1 MSTVRESIAAPQP
14 WLEVI
19 EGGSPLLLIAPHG
32 GRAGKAARA
41 TLHPKVNDLHTAEI
55 TRELAARLDASA
67 LINSAMD
74 RNLIDCNRIPQL
86 AERAPWV
93 LEIIAQRLAAMVER
107 FGRATVLLIHG
118 WNIIE
123 PRVDFGLGVRTHG
136 HELRPAGSAQVSASD
151 DFINGPLA
159 ALAGQLRVA
168 GIIPTFGLRYPAGG
182 IHNLVQAFTE
192 RHRGSPLSPLSRISS
207 ISARGPV
214 DAAQLELSVSV
225 RLLGPLR
232 QRCID
237 AIADTFARRPQ
248 AAVLSHSNLSIVRAP
263 FAPRGVSV
271 TAPVRI
277 GMEFYDATSGIGAMT
292 SFDLGAS
299 GFGARIMML
308 LGERRVILCTC
319 EGTTR
324 RDRDRLSLGPLSL
337 AIRGDS
343 LVLEFAGPAVVVP
356 DGSTYLSIE
365 RALATGILDPSAR
378 VTLRVP
384 LSGDGLDPAVLFADG
399 PPDSAVRNIAPL
411 FSIATGEA
419 TLERRRYTLHAST
432 RAGVSFTG
440 LGPQKF
446 NERRMIW
453 ALFDGDA
460 QVQDAIEL
468 RRIDADTG
476 TQQRAA
482 RLLSDGNWS
491 TLTLKNLAIEA
502 RAPEL
507 MPHRLEATVAAGVS
521 RDSFKLVGTPIAFVP
536 LSRPGLNGS
545 RIYTA
550 LGFGTFKWGTR
561 PASGMFE
568 YSRRVEP
575 ASTRDRE
582 SSDSDSD

>member
-1 MSTVRESIAAPQP
+1 MSAVTASTAAPEP

-32 GRAGKAARA
+32 GRAGKAAQA

-93 LEIIAQRLAAMVER
+93 LEIIAQRLAVMVER
-107 FGRATVLLIHG
+107 FGRVVVLLVHG

-123 PRVDFGLGVRTHG
+123 PRVDFGLGVRTYG
-136 HELRPAGSAQVSASD
+136 QELRPVGSARVSASD
-151 DFINGPLA
+151 GFINGPLLS
-159 ALAGQLRVA
+159 LAGKLRAA
-168 GIIPTFGLRYPAGG
+168 GITPTFGLRYPAGG

-192 RHRGSPLSPLSRISS
+192 RHRESPLSPLSRISA
-207 ISARGPV
+207 IAAQGLV

-232 QRCID
+232 QRCVE
-237 AIADTFARRPQ
+237 AIAETFSGRPQ
-248 AAVLSHSNLSIVRAP
+248 AAAPSASNLSVVRTPLASR
-263 FAPRGVSV
+263 AGST
-271 TAPVRI
+271 TAPVRV
-277 GMEFYDATSGIGAMT
+277 GMEFYDAASGIGAMA
-292 SFDLGAS
+292 SFDLGTP

-319 EGTTR
+319 EGTTK
-324 RDRDRLSLGPLSL
+324 RDANRLSLGPLSL
-337 AIRGDS
+337 AIHGSS
-343 LVLEFAGPAVVVP
+343 LVLEFAGSAVVVP

-365 RALATGILDPSAR
+365 RALATAILDPRAR
-378 VTLRVP
+378 VTLQVP
-384 LSGDGLDPAVLFADG
+384 LSGEGLDPSVLFGHGAL
-399 PPDSAVRNIAPL
+399 DSAARNIAPV

-419 TLERRRYTLHAST
+419 TLEGRHYSLQAST

-453 ALFDGDA
+453 ALFHGDDQA
-460 QVQDAIEL
+460 HDAIEL
-468 RRIDADTG
+468 RRVDGESD
-476 TQQRAA
+476 QQMA
-482 RLLSDGNWS
+482 RLLSDGSWS
-491 TLTLKNLAIEA
+491 TLTLNSLAIEA
-502 RAPEL
+502 GAPEL
-507 MPHRLEATVAAGVS
+507 LPHRLEATVTPSAG
-521 RDSFKLVGTPIAFVP
+521 DSFSLLGTPIAFVP

-545 RIYTA
+545 RIYTS
-550 LGFGTFKWGTR
+550 LGFGTFKWGNR
-561 PASGMFE
+561 SASGMFE
-568 YSRRVEP
+568 YSRRVDP
-575 ASTRDRE
+575 ASVNEGD
-582 SSDSDSD
+582 SGDSDSD

>member
-1 MSTVRESIAAPQP
+1 MSTVGASTGAPEP
-14 WLEVI
+14 WLEII
-19 EGGSPLLLIAPHG
+19 EGGSAFLLIAPHG

-55 TRELAARLDASA
+55 TRELAARLDACA

-123 PRVDFGLGVRTHG
+123 PRVDFGLGVRTYG
-136 HELRPAGSAQVSASD
+136 HELRPAGSARVSASD

-159 ALAGQLRVA
+159 ALAGQLRA
-168 GIIPTFGLRYPAGG
+168 AAITPTFGLRYPAGG
-182 IHNLVQAFTE
+182 IHNLVQAFTD
-192 RHRGSPLSPLSRISS
+192 RHRESPLSPLSRISA
-207 ISARGPV
+207 IAALGLV

-232 QRCID
+232 QRCVD
-237 AIADTFARRPQ
+237 AIAETFSREQQ
-248 AAVLSHSNLSIVRAP
+248 AAALSHSNFSIVRTPLAS
-263 FAPRGVSV
+263 RGVSMTV
-271 TAPVRI
+271 PVRV
-277 GMEFYDATSGIGAMT
+277 GMEFYDAASGIGAMA
-292 SFDLGAS
+292 SFDLGTP

-319 EGTTR
+319 EGTTK
-324 RDRDRLSLGPLSL
+324 RDSERLSLGPLSL

-378 VTLRVP
+378 VALQVP
-384 LSGDGLDPAVLFADG
+384 LSGDGLDPAVLFADR
-399 PPDSAVRNIAPL
+399 PPESLLRNTAPL
-411 FSIATGEA
+411 FSIASGEA
-419 TLERRRYTLHAST
+419 ILEGRRYTLQAST

-440 LGPQKF
+440 LGPQTF

-453 ALFDGDA
+453 ALFEGDDLA
-460 QVQDAIEL
+460 QDAIEL
-468 RRIDADTG
+468 RRIDGDTG
-476 TQQRAA
+476 TEQQTA
-482 RLLSDGNWS
+482 RLFSDGNWS
-491 TLTLKNLAIEA
+491 TLTLKTLAIEA
-502 RAPEL
+502 GAPEL
-507 MPHRLEATVAAGVS
+507 MPHRLEATVAAGAK
-521 RDSFKLVGTPIAFVP
+521 DSFNLLGTPIAFVP

-545 RIYTA
+545 RIYTS

-561 PASGMFE
+561 SASGMFE

-575 ASTRDRE
+575 ASAKDGD